1 MRQLFREQIVAET
14 IPRDVIALVNSIKDL
29 LAYYDYSEQK
39 KKFAHSVMD
48 ELLVWTFN
56 MQ

>member
-48 ELLVWTFN
+48 ELLVWTFD